1 MGLSGAGLLM
11 EEKGEIHLP
20 RSIFNEML
28 DHCRSCRPE
37 EACGLLAADAA
48 GKAVAVIPVTN
59 SLHSP
64 VRYQMDTREQFDA
77 MKRIRQQGW
86 SLFAIFHSHPL
97 SEPAPSP
104 TDIRQAF
111 YPEAYMIIVGLE
123 NDPAVVRGFVV
134 EEGRVGERHLRV
146 VADSLP

>member
-11 EEKGEIHLP
+11 RDGEEILLPQEIF
-20 RSIFNEML
+20 RKIV
-28 DHCRSCRPE
+28 DHCRSLRPE
-37 EACGLLAADAA
+37 EACGLVAADAT
-48 GKAVAVIPVTN
+48 GRAVEVLPVTN

-64 VRYQMDTREQFDA
+64 VRYQMETREQFDA
-77 MKRIRQQGW
+77 MKRIRLEGW

-123 NDPAVVRGFVV
+123 KEPPVVRGFVV
-134 EEGRVGERHLRV
+134 EDGRARELPLRTV
-146 VADSLP
+146 SDTIS

>member
-1 MGLSGAGLLM
+1 M
-11 EEKGEIHLP
+11 EGREILLP
-20 RSIFNEML
+20 RAIFQKIL
-28 DHCRSCRPE
+28 DHCRSLRPE
-37 EACGLLAADAA
+37 EACGLVAAD
-48 GKAVAVIPVTN
+48 GSGRPVAVLPVTN

-77 MKRIRQQGW
+77 MKRIRREGW

-97 SEPAPSP
+97 SDPAPSP

-123 NDPAVVRGFVV
+123 KEPAVARGFNVQ
-134 EEGRVGERHLRV
+134 EGQVAERPLRV
-146 VADSLP
+146 VEDPLP